1 MNESGERSSRCVR
14 DESVKVRKKTDKYV
28 MSPLECTYEIDCVNP
43 PRGPSAIS
51 EEQATKKVRWPRS
64 NGCESTNVSGPAP
77 NGSLLLFMDPT
88 VVLLLVFNSNN
99 RNMSQRLH
107 ALIEVEIG

>member
-51 EEQATKKVRWPRS
+51 EEQATKKGTMAAVDGR
-64 NGCESTNVSGPAP
+64 VSRVGP
-77 NGSLLLFMDPT
+77 
-88 VVLLLVFNSNN
+88 
-99 RNMSQRLH
+99 
-107 ALIEVEIG
+107 